1 MKKTDIFQYIDH
13 TELRR
18 DATFSDI
25 TLLIDEAKEFRT
37 ASVCI
42 PPYFVEN
49 AHSYAKD
56 DVKICTVVGFPN
68 GYVTTGSKC
77 FETLEAVKQGASE
90 IDMVINSALLK
101 EKNAKELLLEINAIK
116 SACRGALLKV
126 IVEACMLTH
135 DEKIFISEIV
145 SESSADYIKTSTGF
159 SSGGATLEDVE
170 LFAKYCKGKKIKA
183 AGGIKSPS
191 DAVRFINAGAARLGS
206 SSLLKMLLT
215 AEDEII

>member
-1 MKKTDIFQYIDH
+1 MRKVDVFPYIDH

-18 DATFSDI
+18 EATFDDI
-25 TLLIDEAKEFRT
+25 SRLIDEAQKYHT

-42 PPYFVEN
+42 PPYFVEK
-49 AHSYAKD
+49 ARSYAESGTKL
-56 DVKICTVVGFPN
+56 CTVVGFPN

-90 IDMVINSALLK
+90 IDMVINMALLK
-101 EKNAKELLLEINAIK
+101 ERNAKELLLEINAIK

-145 SESSADYIKTSTGF
+145 SESNADYIKTSTGF
-159 SSGGATLEDVE
+159 STGGATLDDVE
-170 LFAKYCKGKKIKA
+170 LFAKYCKGKKVKA

-191 DAVRFINAGAARLGS
+191 DAVRFINAGASRLGS
-206 SSLLKMLLT
+206 SSLLKMLLET
-215 AEDEII
+215 EDEII